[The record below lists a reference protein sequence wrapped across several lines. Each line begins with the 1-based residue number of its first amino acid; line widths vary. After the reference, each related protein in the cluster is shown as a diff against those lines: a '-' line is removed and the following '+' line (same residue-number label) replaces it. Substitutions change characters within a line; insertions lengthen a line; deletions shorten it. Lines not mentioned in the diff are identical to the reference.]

1 MRSINPQA
9 KRLRRDMTDA
19 EKLLWQ
25 HLRNRQLGGFK
36 FRRQWTIGPFIADF
50 ACIETRLIVEADGGQ
65 HSESIKDAARTA
77 YLERQGWQ
85 VIRFW
90 NTDILTNIDGV
101 LEAILIALQSPSSS
115 SG

>member
-1 MRSINPQA
+1 MRSINPHA

-25 HLRNRQLGGFK
+25 HVRNRQLGGFK
-36 FRRQWTIGPFIADF
+36 FRRQCTIGPFIADF
-50 ACIETRLIVEADGGQ
+50 ACIENRLIVEADGGQ
-65 HSESIKDAARTA
+65 HSESTSDANRTD

-101 LEAILIALQSPSSS
+101 LEAILIALRPPSSRS
-115 SG
+115 D